1 MPETLL
7 PFNVIQQAA
16 EGHVKQIA
24 AELNVSLT
32 TVYKMLSDEGYDPHG
47 RLLAFH
53 KAVFKCNPAGADL
66 LFEDYQAFHE
76 SLKSQGAVKTTKE
89 EAAAYALHAIAEFV
103 NSEER
108 DFDTKAANAIRA
120 IRSLMVQK
128 KSKAVGI

>member
-32 TVYKMLSDEGYDPHG
+32 TIYKMLSDEGYDPHG
-47 RLLAFH
+47 RALAFH
-53 KAVFKCNPAGADL
+53 KAVFKSNPAGADL

-76 SLKSQGAVKTTKE
+76 SLKSAEGLKVVTKE
-89 EAAAYALHAIAEFV
+89 DAIVGLLALTEAV
-103 NSEER
+103 VR
-108 DFDTKAANAIRA
+108 DEDFESVATETIRT
-120 IRSLMVQK
+120 IRFLLAQRK
-128 KSKAVGI
+128 RK